1 MLINTV
7 ICDDHPLVSLALK
20 TVLRSDPEFNILGE
34 PASGPE
40 LIKLLREQ
48 RCDLVI
54 LDYSMPGELDG
65 IGLIQ
70 YLARVFP
77 ETRLLVFSG
86 TASAALASR
95 CIEAGAHGFMRK
107 TQSGDPLRE
116 AIRNVAKGGIY
127 IDPALQG
134 EVRRASGFEQAFL
147 SLSPRE
153 MVVVRLL
160 LAGQSVSEI
169 SARLNRS
176 IKTVS
181 TQKQTAFRKLNIQ
194 SDAELFRLAGELG
207 VNDAAPLTDLPSR

>member
-20 TVLRSDPEFNILGE
+20 TVLRADPEFNIVGE
-34 PASGPE
+34 PTSGPE

-65 IGLIQ
+65 IALIQ
-70 YLARVFP
+70 YLTRVFP

-86 TASAALASR
+86 IASAALASR
-95 CIEAGAHGFMRK
+95 CIEAGASGFMRK
-107 TQSGDPLRE
+107 TQSSDLLRE
-116 AIRNVAKGGIY
+116 AVRSVSLGSVY
-127 IDPALQG
+127 IDPSLQG
-134 EVRRASGFEQAFL
+134 DYKRASGFEQAFL

-194 SDAELFRLAGELG
+194 SDAELFRLAGDLG
-207 VNDAAPLTDLPSR
+207 VNDVPASDPPL

>member
-1 MLINTV
+1 MLINTL
-7 ICDDHPLVSLALK
+7 ICDDHPLVSMALK
-20 TVLRSDPEFNILGE
+20 TVLRSDPEFNIVGE

-40 LIKLLREQ
+40 LINLLRKQ
-48 RCDLVI
+48 RCELVI

-70 YLARVFP
+70 YLSRMFP

-86 TASAALASR
+86 TASAALAAR

-107 TQSGDPLRE
+107 TQSSEPLRE
-116 AIRNVAKGGIY
+116 AIRHVANGAIY
-127 IDPALQG
+127 IDPSLED
-134 EVRRASGFEQAFL
+134 EVQRAAGFEQAFL

-160 LAGQSVSEI
+160 LSGQSVSEI
-169 SARLNRS
+169 SERLKRS

-181 TQKQTAFRKLNIQ
+181 TQKQTAFRKLNIH
-194 SDAELFRLAGELG
+194 SDAELFRLSSELG
-207 VNDAAPLTDLPSR
+207 VTAEPDPSA

>member
-1 MLINTV
+1 MLINTA

-20 TVLRSDPEFNILGE
+20 TVLRGDPEFNIVGE

-65 IGLIQ
+65 IALIQ
-70 YLARVFP
+70 YLSRMFP
-77 ETRLLVFSG
+77 DTRLLVFSG
-86 TASAALASR
+86 IASAALASR
-95 CIEAGAHGFMRK
+95 CIEAGANGFMRK
-107 TQSGDPLRE
+107 TQSGDLLRE
-116 AIRNVAKGGIY
+116 AVRSVAQGSLY
-127 IDPALQG
+127 IDPSLQG
-134 EVRRASGFEQAFL
+134 DYKRASGFEQAFL

-181 TQKQTAFRKLNIQ
+181 TQKQTAYRKLNIQ
-194 SDAELFRLAGELG
+194 SDAELFRLAGDLG
-207 VNDAAPLTDLPSR
+207 VADGSAADPSP

>member
-1 MLINTV
+1 MLVHTL

-20 TVLRSDPEFNILGE
+20 AVLQGDPEFNVIGE

-40 LIKLLREQ
+40 LIAMLRKQ

-70 YLARVFP
+70 YLSRMYPDTRV
-77 ETRLLVFSG
+77 LVFSG
-86 TASAALASR
+86 TASAALAAR

-107 TQSGDPLRE
+107 TQRGEPVRE
-116 AIRNVAKGGIY
+116 AIRAVARGVVY
-127 IDPALQG
+127 IDPSLDR
-134 EVRRASGFEQAFL
+134 EVKRASGFEQAFL

-169 SARLNRS
+169 SERLKRS

-181 TQKQTAFRKLNIQ
+181 TQKQTAYRKLNIQ
-194 SDAELFRLAGELG
+194 SDAELFRLAGEMDVLPPAG
-207 VNDAAPLTDLPSR
+207 SSDLPA